1 MYSEVIIWFH
11 IYYHRNTHTF
21 FQPVPLGSCRWDPT
35 KRMTPDEGM
44 QHEWITEGRLNKLHP
59 KPRPIRKD
67 IDNNYE
73 FTYRKAT
80 LNRTSKGQNILLYNN
95 DWYKSDLHMFG
106 YLSLA

>member
-1 MYSEVIIWFH
+1 
-11 IYYHRNTHTF
+11 
-21 FQPVPLGSCRWDPT
+21 
-35 KRMTPDEGM
+35 MTPDEGM